1 MTTILD
7 TEVML
12 VMSRARHVR
21 GLLRLGFAMS
31 AAEYLRVLAG
41 LEPVLSTAFAR
52 RYALRQIGE
61 LRRDLAAKHRE
72 MADEVA

>member
-1 MTTILD
+1 MTILA
-7 TEVML
+7 TEIAL
-12 VMSRARHVR
+12 VQGRAKHIR

-31 AAEYLRVLAG
+31 ATEYLRVLAG
-41 LEPVLSTAFAR
+41 LEPLLRTAFAR